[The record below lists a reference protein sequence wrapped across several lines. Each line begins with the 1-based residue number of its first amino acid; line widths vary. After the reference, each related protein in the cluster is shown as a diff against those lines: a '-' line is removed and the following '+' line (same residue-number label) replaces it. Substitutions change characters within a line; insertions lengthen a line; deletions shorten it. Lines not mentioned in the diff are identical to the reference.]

1 MCVCWLFLP
10 WVEFFKI
17 PGTTC
22 LAHSYSIHLLR
33 KYFCGQLFE
42 GKDHIGRKIKTL
54 QIKLQIK
61 HTASHIK
68 YHKNFLLFILIMKFY
83 YLPK

>member
-33 KYFCGQLFE
+33 KYFCGQLFQ

-54 QIKLQIK
+54 QIK

-68 YHKNFLLFILIMKFY
+68 YHKKFLLFILIMTFY